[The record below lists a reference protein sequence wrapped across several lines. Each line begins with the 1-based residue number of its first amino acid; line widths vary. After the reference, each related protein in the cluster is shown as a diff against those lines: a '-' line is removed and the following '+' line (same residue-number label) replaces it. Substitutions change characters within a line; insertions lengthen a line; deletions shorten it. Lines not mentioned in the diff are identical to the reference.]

1 MSSNTARWRASML
14 SSCESCFSINARMPV
29 PSAKLSALVNGGAGF
44 VNTLIRRAPFSSAS
58 RPANSK
64 TLAASLRLSV
74 KARISPSSGLLVV
87 RGTGSARLG
96 AVHCDMNSVPFCQLF
111 HRVGY
116 VFNWHVRIDPVLVIQ
131 IDAVGSEALQ
141 GFLNHFPDVLRSAVK
156 NKTALLIVEAKFGCD
171 SDSVA
176 DRCERLSD
184 KLFVRV
190 GTVKFGCIEERDA
203 FFMGCTNHPNALIF
217 VGGGYV
223 VAAGIHAAESHCRD
237 FPR

>member
-1 MSSNTARWRASML
+1 MRAADCL
-14 SSCESCFSINARMPV
+14 C
-29 PSAKLSALVNGGAGF
+29 
-44 VNTLIRRAPFSSAS
+44 T
-58 RPANSK
+58 
-64 TLAASLRLSV
+64 
-74 KARISPSSGLLVV
+74 
-87 RGTGSARLG
+87 RLG
-96 AVHCDMNSVPFCQLF
+96 QTEVQHFSFCDQLF
-111 HRVGY
+111 HRTGY

-190 GTVKFGCIEERDA
+190 GSAPSERRLSWPRRRRAPPLPPDFGS
-203 FFMGCTNHPNALIF
+203 T
-217 VGGGYV
+217 
-223 VAAGIHAAESHCRD
+223 
-237 FPR
+237 